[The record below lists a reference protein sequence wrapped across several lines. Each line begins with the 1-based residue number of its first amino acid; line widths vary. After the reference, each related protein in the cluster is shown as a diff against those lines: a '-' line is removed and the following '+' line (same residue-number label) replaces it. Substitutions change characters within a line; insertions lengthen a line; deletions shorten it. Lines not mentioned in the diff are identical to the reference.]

1 MIFLFLWVCSFKK
14 NPFYL
19 DLRFLKK
26 CRFLFLHS
34 ICLCWWG
41 SFKQSELIG
50 DNILKMKK
58 LKMLTKIRTRCRRI
72 RKEYDSK
79 ANEDYSLER
88 IQWRRKERIQ
98 RNHSLKCHNFNESAT
113 RSSTTLQ
120 IWNCWYKQGRE
131 STHSVFFF
139 LSQSHEF
146 VQWRYNL
153 KLCFLVQ
160 PAAERLINLNIYPF
174 DLTPQLAQ
182 DIKTLWKD
190 EAIQKTFQR
199 SNEFQLLDSAP

>member
-1 MIFLFLWVCSFKK
+1 
-14 NPFYL
+14 
-19 DLRFLKK
+19 
-26 CRFLFLHS
+26 
-34 ICLCWWG
+34 
-41 SFKQSELIG
+41 
-50 DNILKMKK
+50 
-58 LKMLTKIRTRCRRI
+58 
-72 RKEYDSK
+72 
-79 ANEDYSLER
+79 
-88 IQWRRKERIQ
+88 
-98 RNHSLKCHNFNESAT
+98 
-113 RSSTTLQ
+113 
-120 IWNCWYKQGRE
+120 
-131 STHSVFFF
+131 
-139 LSQSHEF
+139 